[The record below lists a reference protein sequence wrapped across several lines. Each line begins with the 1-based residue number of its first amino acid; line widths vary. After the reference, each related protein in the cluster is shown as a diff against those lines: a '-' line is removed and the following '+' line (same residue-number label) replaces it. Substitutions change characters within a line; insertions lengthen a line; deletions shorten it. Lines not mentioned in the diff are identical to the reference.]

1 MVLFVFIMLWISIR
15 NLILEVKDLYLSF
28 VCKNGVKD

>member
-15 NLILEVKDLYLSF
+15 NLILEVKDLNLSF